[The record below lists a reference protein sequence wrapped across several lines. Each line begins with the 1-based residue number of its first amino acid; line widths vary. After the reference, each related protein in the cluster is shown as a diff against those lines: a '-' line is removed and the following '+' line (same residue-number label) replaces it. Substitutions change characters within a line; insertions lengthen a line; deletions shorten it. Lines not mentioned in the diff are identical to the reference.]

1 VIKQYQEKGRL
12 EDGTPLWENEDIAVY
27 GDPVPGLDEVD
38 NLSEILKAY
47 GKTVQEN
54 GFIALNAFVAR
65 LSKNEELL
73 QGLRTNL
80 LNYYNKA
87 TTLGFGPRFL
97 HSTGQL
103 HKGGQD
109 GGLFITFT
117 RDSEVDFDIPGEGM
131 SFATLQRAQALGDIE
146 ALRQK
151 GKRVIRIHLK

>member
-1 VIKQYQEKGRL
+1 MK
-12 EDGTPLWENEDIAVY
+12 
-27 GDPVPGLDEVD
+27 
-38 NLSEILKAY
+38 SLKAY
-47 GKTVQEN
+47 GITVQEN

-151 GKRVIRIHLK
+151 GRG